1 MRGRMYRY
9 TCNRGFRL
17 FGPKTVHCSKTGWSL
32 DNDPFCVFTSKGVC
46 DRFELLGE
54 GMKHGTFK
62 ALPKYKGGFY
72 RFECEPGYIMSGNRT
87 VYCDGKQWNG
97 TKPDCVAPDQ
107 PPAQPLLTM
116 ENPDGETLPAA

>member
-87 VYCDGKQWNG
+87 EKHCRPPG
-97 TKPDCVAPDQ
+97 TTSDLTA
-107 PPAQPLLTM
+107 AQKA
-116 ENPDGETLPAA
+116 ECRGRC